1 MSRRRAPP
9 AATSD
14 GRERRPVL
22 LFRASAAKHDSH
34 PPMRR
39 GHDLIISP
47 TPPPMPM
54 NDSDP
59 PLPPFPRLAPACRSR
74 IIREVP
80 RFLFDLTACGIL
92 SFASSTESTRRMPPF
107 SFLCTFASTPPCL
120 DLREGEEGRSADGR
134 RYSFSFCQLY
144 VYRRR
149 NFSPETRALATNVAR
164 KNPKLAC
171 SRSGSTH
178 LSFVPA
184 LGSSIS
190 SRSTLLLLELKSCC
204 IFRSFSV
211 GKYLLRVT
219 RLSSGCRR
227 VLAS

>member
-120 DLREGEEGRSADGR
+120 DL
-134 RYSFSFCQLY
+134 
-144 VYRRR
+144 
-149 NFSPETRALATNVAR
+149 
-164 KNPKLAC
+164 
-171 SRSGSTH
+171 
-178 LSFVPA
+178 SFVPA